1 MEGSVRQRLEAD
13 LRAAMK
19 AGDQAT
25 RDTVRYVL
33 AAIKNAEIDKRGS
46 LAPADESAV
55 LRRLGKQLTDAI
67 EQYRAGGREDLAT
80 REEAQL
86 AVVQRYLP
94 AELSDE
100 ELAALVGEVVREVG
114 ASGPKE
120 MGKVMPVLIERV
132 AGRADGRRLSAA
144 VRQALTGGS

>member
-1 MEGSVRQRLEAD
+1 MEGSVRERLEAD

-33 AAIKNAEIDKRGS
+33 AAIKNAEIDKRGP

-100 ELAALVGEVVREVG
+100 ELTALVGEVVREVG

-120 MGKVMPVLIERV
+120 MGKVMPVLMERV

-144 VRQALTGGS
+144 VRQALAGGS

>member
-13 LRAAMK
+13 LRVAMK

-33 AAIKNAEIDKRGS
+33 AAIKNAEIDKRGP

-67 EQYRAGGREDLAT
+67 EQYRAGGREDLAA

-86 AVVQRYLP
+86 AVLRRYLP
-94 AELSDE
+94 QPLSDE
-100 ELAALVGEVVREVG
+100 ELAALVDEVIREVG
-114 ASGPKE
+114 ASGPKD
-120 MGKVMPVLIERV
+120 MGKVMPALIER
-132 AGRADGRRLSAA
+132 AGGRADGRRLSAA
-144 VRQALTGGS
+144 ARAALASES

>member
-1 MEGSVRQRLEAD
+1 MQGSVRERLEAD

-33 AAIKNAEIDKRGS
+33 AAIQNAEIDKRGA
-46 LAPADESAV
+46 LTPADESAV

-100 ELAALVGEVVREVG
+100 ELVALVGEVVREVG

-120 MGKVMPVLIERV
+120 MGKVMPVLMERV

-144 VRQALTGGS
+144 VRQALASGS

>member
-33 AAIKNAEIDKRGS
+33 AAIKNAEIDKRGP

-120 MGKVMPVLIERV
+120 MGKVMPVLMERV